1 MRAIFPRWCAAA
13 APIRREIVSGVVVA
27 VAGVRLPFVLPL
39 RRRRR
44 AFHRCLLSAATA
56 SPIMGSLN
64 RNEEVAGEEKE
75 KGKAPASEE
84 SQSQSQS
91 QSPQT
96 QKQKQK
102 QLQAPEKPLPGDCCG
117 SGCVRCVWDVYYEE
131 LDAYQKSLSSSAASN
146 AKDN

>member
-1 MRAIFPRWCAAA
+1 MRAIAPRWCAAA
-13 APIRREIVSGVVVA
+13 APIRREIVSGVVA

-44 AFHRCLLSAATA
+44 AFHPRLLSAAATA

-96 QKQKQK
+96 QK